1 MFNILQGQRCNT
13 KQKAFALMLYKTMGK
28 HAYNSLRN
36 IFKEFPSIQTLQL
49 VLHKVPLSP
58 GLNLFISKHLKSIA
72 INMSTKDKICI
83 LIWDEVYNPN

>member
-1 MFNILQGQRCNT
+1 MFNILQRYNT

-28 HAYNSLRN
+28 RAYNSLRN

-58 GLNLFISKHLKSIA
+58 GLNPFILKHLKNIA
-72 INMSTKDKICI
+72 MATKDKAF
-83 LIWDEVYNPN
+83 LYGMKYLYNPN